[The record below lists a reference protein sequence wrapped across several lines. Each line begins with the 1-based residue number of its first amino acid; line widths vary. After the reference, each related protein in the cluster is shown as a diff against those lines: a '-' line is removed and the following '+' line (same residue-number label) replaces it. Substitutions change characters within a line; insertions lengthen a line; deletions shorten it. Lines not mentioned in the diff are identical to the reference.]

1 MRIRFVRPVDDRATD
16 QGMPAR
22 QWPMKQKRD
31 GPQTLVLQTRRICP
45 GEHFPCAAVM
55 IAARG
60 TDGLQTRRW
69 RERDSNLYG
78 AFPVKWCF
86 WFVVGSLFGAGKPFF
101 IPSPAIGSRSAR
113 KGARDRNGSKALA
126 ACRLAALVFRS
137 ALTPEHAERR

>member
-69 RERDSNLYG
+69 REMDSNLRFR
-78 AFPVKWCF
+78 ARLVT
-86 WFVVGSLFGAGKPFF
+86 VL
-101 IPSPAIGSRSAR
+101 SAR
-113 KGARDRNGSKALA
+113 LRPGQTA
-126 ACRLAALVFRS
+126 ATGGGTDCGRPLL
-137 ALTPEHAERR
+137 PID